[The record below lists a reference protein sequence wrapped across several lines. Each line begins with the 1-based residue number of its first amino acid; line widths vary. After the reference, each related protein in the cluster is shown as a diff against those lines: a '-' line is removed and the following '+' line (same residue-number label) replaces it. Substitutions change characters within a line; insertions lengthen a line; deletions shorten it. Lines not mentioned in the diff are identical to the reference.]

1 MEWKPYRLPQEE
13 DLSKKISDATGSS
26 VERHEERKLE
36 SKKNTRETT
45 KQEKSTNEFRQK

>member
-26 VERHEERKLE
+26 VERHEERRLE
-36 SKKNTRETT
+36 SKKNTRD
-45 KQEKSTNEFRQK
+45 NEAGEEY